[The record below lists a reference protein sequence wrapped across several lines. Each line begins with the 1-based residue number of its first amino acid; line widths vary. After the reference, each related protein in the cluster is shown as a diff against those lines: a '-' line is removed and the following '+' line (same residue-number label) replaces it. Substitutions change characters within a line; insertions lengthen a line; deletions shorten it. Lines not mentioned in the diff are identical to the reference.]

1 MVYFTELFVWLKVRF
16 CYAYKYELLHSAGL
30 KPVYVFDGKP
40 PTMKSHE
47 LVKRKEA
54 REKAQEDLE
63 EAKEAGTAVEV
74 CLSKFYRTSWNC
86 YPRSINKRDDWS
98 KLQKNMLRAAKD
110 F

>member
-1 MVYFTELFVWLKVRF
+1 
-16 CYAYKYELLHSAGL
+16 
-30 KPVYVFDGKP
+30 
-40 PTMKSHE
+40 MKSHE

-74 CLSKFYRTSWNC
+74 CLSNFSLSKSCNC
-86 YPRSINKRDDWS
+86 FHRSINKRGDWS
-98 KLQKNMLRAAKD
+98 KLQKSMYQTVKD

>member
-1 MVYFTELFVWLKVRF
+1 
-16 CYAYKYELLHSAGL
+16 
-30 KPVYVFDGKP
+30 
-40 PTMKSHE
+40 MKSHE

-74 CLSKFYRTSWNC
+74 CLSKFVKLCNC
-86 YPRSINKRDDWS
+86 FRRSINKRGDWL
-98 KLQKNMLRAAKD
+98 KLQKNMYQTVKG